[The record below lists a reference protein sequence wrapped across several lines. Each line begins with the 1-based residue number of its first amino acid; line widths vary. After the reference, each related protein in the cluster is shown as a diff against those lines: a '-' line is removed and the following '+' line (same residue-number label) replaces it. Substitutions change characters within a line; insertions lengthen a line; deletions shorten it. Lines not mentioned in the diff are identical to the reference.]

1 MTKRT
6 IISRIILSGCCLA
19 LVVLMAP
26 ALTSG
31 QEQNENQQATVPRD
45 FGAWWLLPG
54 PDPKITTR
62 PIMLMSD
69 GSTVRGGSMLV
80 RNRDHVFATVHT
92 TGLTP
97 GTVVTAWFGIFNN
110 PGNCATRPCTPAD
123 FSNPAVAG
131 SRVNFGGQII
141 GADGSATYGA
151 FLKIGDT
158 STAFDGPGLL
168 NPLRAE
174 IHLVTRT
181 HGQAILDNP
190 EVLKQQLGMLNGG
203 CPPNTCANI
212 QASVHQP

>member
-1 MTKRT
+1 MIKKT
-6 IISRIILSGCCLA
+6 IISRSIHLGCCLA
-19 LVVLMAP
+19 LTICLTP
-26 ALTSG
+26 AYTSG
-31 QEQNENQQATVPRD
+31 QSQNENEQSAVTQDSGP
-45 FGAWWLLPG
+45 WWLLPG
-54 PDPKITTR
+54 PEPKVTTR
-62 PIMLMSD
+62 QLMLLSD
-69 GSTVRGGSMLV
+69 GSAVRGGTILV
-80 RNRDHVFATVHT
+80 RTKDNVFATIHT
-92 TGLTP
+92 SGLTP
-97 GTVVTAWFGIFNN
+97 GTVTTAWFGIFNN

-131 SRVNFGGQII
+131 SRVNIGGQIVA
-141 GADGSATYGA
+141 ADGAATYGA

-158 STAFDGPGLL
+158 TAAFDGPGLL

-190 EVLKQQLGMLNGG
+190 EVLKQQLSTLNGG